1 MNDLQLALLVLGIV
15 IIFGVIAFNWWQERK
30 FRNETNRRFGAPKG
44 DALLN
49 DEFNFD
55 ASAILKEE
63 AQSQRPRQ
71 PEDEFEETAVV
82 ITRVKPA
89 EPEPELP
96 APTRAEVPEAER
108 FEPEVEEAVSD
119 AENHPA
125 QFPGELEPDL
135 HAGRFE
141 SPARFEPTAEE
152 APQTEPGEAQE
163 PLADREHQPFEAL
176 QRAPVALSAENDL
189 LVDLV
194 ALLELPEAVTG
205 NSLREFM
212 TAVADID
219 KPKAVHGLDTEGIW
233 RLIGPQED
241 VTAYSMATCR
251 LQLADRAGFV
261 SQNMLNRFQHE
272 VERMAARL
280 GAGLTWQPE
289 GDAWQMANELDQFC
303 IDVDQMVGFHLVQSG
318 NGPFTGTKFRGL
330 AEANGLVLGTDGGF
344 HCTNEEGL
352 RLFSVVNRDNNPFS
366 AEMLRTSVI
375 YGITFQ
381 LDIPRVKSCLETFNQ
396 MVLTARQ
403 MEKSLT
409 ANLVDDHQRV
419 LDEAQIEKI
428 RQQLKVIQA
437 KMLTRGIIPGSP
449 TALRLFS

>member
-30 FRNETNRRFGAPKG
+30 FRNETNRRFGTPKG

-49 DEFNFD
+49 DEFDFD
-55 ASAILKEE
+55 PGKILKEE
-63 AQSQRPRQ
+63 AQPQRPMQ

-89 EPEPELP
+89 EPEPEP
-96 APTRAEVPEAER
+96 PVSTRSEVPQAER
-108 FEPEVEEAVSD
+108 FEPELEASVD
-119 AENHPA
+119 AQNHA
-125 QFPGELEPDL
+125 IQHSGELEEDINANRSEPPT
-135 HAGRFE
+135 RSE
-141 SPARFEPTAEE
+141 PAAEE
-152 APQTEPGEAQE
+152 APRTETTEASE
-163 PLADREHQPFEAL
+163 PLAATE
-176 QRAPVALSAENDL
+176 RAPVALSAENDL

-212 TAVADID
+212 AAVADID
-219 KPKAVHGLDTEGIW
+219 KPKAVHGLDTGGIW

-241 VTAYSMATCR
+241 ATAFSMATCR

-272 VERMAARL
+272 VERMAARV
-280 GAGLTWQPE
+280 GSGLTWQPE

-409 ANLVDDHQRV
+409 ANLVDDHQRI